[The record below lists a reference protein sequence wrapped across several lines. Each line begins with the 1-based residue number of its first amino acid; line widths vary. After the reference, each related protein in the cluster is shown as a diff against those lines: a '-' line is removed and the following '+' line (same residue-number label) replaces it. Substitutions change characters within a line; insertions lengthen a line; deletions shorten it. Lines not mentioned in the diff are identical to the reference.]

1 MVIPSA
7 VLRKGCRERNRRP
20 GGHPPERE
28 NHGGIHVGAVDTLRE
43 DLKGKPAEFSDELE
57 SVCIRK
63 MNESRKTPRL
73 LSCATGRVAES

>member
-1 MVIPSA
+1 M
-7 VLRKGCRERNRRP
+7 
-20 GGHPPERE
+20 
-28 NHGGIHVGAVDTLRE
+28 GAVDTLRE